1 MVHIPET
8 TIPFSSDA
16 LRANL
21 IRLQNEWE
29 MAQASRDRGAIYR
42 YLTAVFE
49 IIMVWAQEG
58 KAVKRANRALHLR
71 GYSSVRD
78 RNHLQL

>member
-21 IRLQNEWE
+21 LRLQNEWE

-42 YLTAVFE
+42 S
-49 IIMVWAQEG
+49 IDI
-58 KAVKRANRALHLR
+58 
-71 GYSSVRD
+71 
-78 RNHLQL
+78 